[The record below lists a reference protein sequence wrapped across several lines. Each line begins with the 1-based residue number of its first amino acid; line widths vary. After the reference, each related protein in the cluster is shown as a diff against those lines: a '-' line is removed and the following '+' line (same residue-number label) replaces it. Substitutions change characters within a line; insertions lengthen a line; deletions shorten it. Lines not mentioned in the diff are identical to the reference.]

1 MSLAP
6 IALFVYNRPTHTRIT
21 IEALARNR
29 LAADSDLLV
38 FSDGPRSPE
47 HAAAVEAVRAYVR
60 GISGFRSVTLTCR
73 ERNLGLAQSIIGGV
87 TQVCSERGRVIVVED
102 DLVTS
107 PHFLSYMNAGLDLYE
122 PDDAVASIHGYVY
135 PVDQALP
142 ETFFLLGAD
151 CWGWATWRRSWQVF
165 NPDGAA
171 LLAELQRR
179 NLVRAFNY
187 DGSSQHARMLELQ
200 VQKKNDSWAIRWHAS
215 ACLAG
220 KLTLYPGRSLV
231 CNIGFME
238 GTHFTDYDFPDV
250 VLTDQPIKLER
261 LACRHNEECHASFA
275 RFFRNQQRFT
285 AKKLMRRMGAWLRS
299 FRSSARRAFR
309 PIGA

>member
-21 IEALARNR
+21 IEALARNH

-38 FSDGPRSPE
+38 FSDGPRVAE
-47 HAAAVEAVRAYVR
+47 HTEAVDAVRAYVR
-60 GISGFRSVTLTCR
+60 NISGFRSVTVTCR

-87 TQVCSERGRVIVVED
+87 TQVCGERGRVIVVED

-107 PHFLSYMNAGLDLYE
+107 PHFLSYMNGGLDLYQSE
-122 PDDAVASIHGYVY
+122 DAVASIHGYVY
-135 PVDQALP
+135 PVDQTLP
-142 ETFFLLGAD
+142 ETFFLRGAD
-151 CWGWATWRRSWQVF
+151 CWGWATWQRSWQVF

-171 LLAELQRR
+171 LLAELKQRD
-179 NLVRAFNY
+179 LISAFNY
-187 DGSSQHARMLELQ
+187 DGTSQHARMLELQ

-215 ACLAG
+215 AFLAG

-250 VLTDQPIKLER
+250 VLTDQPINLER
-261 LACRHNEECHASFA
+261 LACRPDEECHATFA
-275 RFFRNQQRFT
+275 RFFRNQQRLT
-285 AKKLMRRMGAWLRS
+285 AKKLIRRTGAWLRGL
-299 FRSSARRAFR
+299 RSSVQRAIR
-309 PIGA
+309 PTSA